1 MTDNKTGLSTE
12 KIGALY
18 RAVLRIR
25 RVEEEVARIYPTDL
39 VKSPIHLS
47 IGQEAVSVGVCDVLE
62 REDIAYGTYRGHA
75 LYLAKGGDLKAMIA
89 DLFGRESGCAGGKA
103 GSMHLVDSAVNV
115 MGMSAIVATNIPLAV
130 GHAFAIRS
138 KGQPA
143 VVVCFFGEGATDEGA
158 FHEAMNF
165 ASLKYLPLLFVCENN
180 QLAIH
185 SPAEN
190 RMAGPGLAGRFSSYG
205 IQGRQVSDEN
215 IVSIR
220 SAAAELVS
228 DVRAGAGPRFL
239 ECTTCRWREHVGP
252 AEDWDAGYRDAAEE
266 QARFSKDPMRFLGDL
281 LNAEARA
288 AIEGAVTA
296 EISEAFALAEAAP
309 YPEADMLIDH
319 VYG

>member
-89 DLFGRESGCAGGKA
+89 ELFGRESGCAGGKA

-190 RMAGPGLAGRFSSYG
+190 RMAGPGLGGFRRMAFRAGRLAMRILF
-205 IQGRQVSDEN
+205 Q
-215 IVSIR
+215 
-220 SAAAELVS
+220 SAAPRLNWSVTYAPVPAHAFS
-228 DVRAGAGPRFL
+228 NAQPAAGASMSAQPRIGTPVIVTL
-239 ECTTCRWREHVGP
+239 RK
-252 AEDWDAGYRDAAEE
+252 
-266 QARFSKDPMRFLGDL
+266 SKR
-281 LNAEARA
+281 
-288 AIEGAVTA
+288 
-296 EISEAFALAEAAP
+296 ALAKIRCVFSA
-309 YPEADMLIDH
+309 IC
-319 VYG
+319 